1 MRYGW
6 LGKGRVI
13 EVIQTEAFRRWV
25 RRLRDL
31 EALDRIDLRLLAAA
45 DGHLGDAAPLGGG
58 LWEMRIHYG
67 PGYRLYFIRQGAA
80 VVVLLCGGDKDSH
93 RRDIARARQMA
104 AEWREDNA

>member
-1 MRYGW
+1 MPGP
-6 LGKGRVI
+6 VI
-13 EVIQTEAFRRWV
+13 EVIQTGAFRRWIN
-25 RRLRDL
+25 RLRDTVTL
-31 EALDRIDLRLLAAA
+31 ERIQARLIAAA

-80 VVVLLCGGDKDSH
+80 VVVLLCGGDKDSQ

-104 AEWREDNA
+104 AEWRQANA